1 MNTKETCLWFYIKG
15 KLRCIILVDFRLI
28 FWNWIIGVYLRKA
41 KITPG
46 NVTLIQNN
54 HFRLTYLQTW
64 GLKTKKQEH
73 NIQSKYQKKENKTWS
88 WNFYPE
94 TSDIVL
100 KCAFTLPKPKRAK
113 EIKSGGIWF
122 FVPVWFTGQVW
133 GRSRVRS
140 DQQSPTIGQSD
151 FLDNTSTNLA
161 EEKNLRR
168 WPKLDPPY

>member
-15 KLRCIILVDFRLI
+15 KLRCTILVDFRLI
-28 FWNWIIGVYLRKA
+28 FWNWIICVYLRKA

-73 NIQSKYQKKENKTWS
+73 NIQSKYPKKENKTWS

-122 FVPVWFTGQVW
+122 FCASLVHRPSVGAFEGQEWPTESNNRPKWF
-133 GRSRVRS
+133 SR
-140 DQQSPTIGQSD
+140 
-151 FLDNTSTNLA
+151 
-161 EEKNLRR
+161 
-168 WPKLDPPY
+168 